1 MSRIP
6 LGGSRSPWRAA
17 MTIKMDKKGGLRLK
31 SLFCWRYLGLTGI
44 ERLAYDVA
52 VSVGLTTKPEAS

>member
-1 MSRIP
+1 
-6 LGGSRSPWRAA
+6 
-17 MTIKMDKKGGLRLK
+17 MTIKIDKKGGLRLK

>member
-1 MSRIP
+1 
-6 LGGSRSPWRAA
+6 

-31 SLFCWRYLGLTGI
+31 SLFCWRHPGLTGI

-52 VSVGLTTKPEAS
+52 VAVGLTTKPEAS